1 MRGLRAI
8 GAILRAAAGLDAEE
22 ARLLNIADIVEMPMN
37 AVRPCDQIEEGQI
50 VNRDNLIR
58 GPIVSKERAG
68 FWMRHAV
75 RFRGSQRPRAIS
87 IFAVGSGA
95 IQFMNPGP
103 AFCNRLRGSSLIP
116 VVVLLVTPSPNDR
129 GG

>member
-1 MRGLRAI
+1 
-8 GAILRAAAGLDAEE
+8 
-22 ARLLNIADIVEMPMN
+22 LNIADVVKMPVN
-37 AVRPCDQIEEGQI
+37 AVRLRDQIEEGQI
-50 VNRDNLIR
+50 VNRDDLIR

-75 RFRGSQRPRAIS
+75 RFRDSQRPRANLL
-87 IFAVGSGA
+87 FAVGSGA

-103 AFCNRLRGSSLIP
+103 AFFNRLTGSSLIS
-116 VVVLLVTPSPNDR
+116 VVVLLATPSPNDR